1 MQLAIVLLAIFFVVQ
16 LGTCAHISDSTGPPS
31 TQTFL
36 RVDIYEMVVVF
47 NWEFAEEKTVEEISP
62 NSALL
67 SAQQLSECAE
77 KIHREILGAQ
87 KRRHQ

>member
-16 LGTCAHISDSTGPPS
+16 LGTCAHISDSTGP
-31 TQTFL
+31 QTFL
-36 RVDIYEMVVVF
+36 PRMVVVF

-67 SAQQLSECAE
+67 SAHS
-77 KIHREILGAQ
+77 
-87 KRRHQ
+87 